1 MPLREPPNTT
11 TNVMPTRL
19 ARRCSA
25 QPCPLRE
32 ERGTG
37 ARSPGVNPDPVVG
50 AAMRW
55 ELKLVAAV
63 VAAQL
68 FFGVSLL
75 VTPVVVVV
83 ALALAWS

>member
-1 MPLREPPNTT
+1 
-11 TNVMPTRL
+11 
-19 ARRCSA
+19 
-25 QPCPLRE
+25 
-32 ERGTG
+32 
-37 ARSPGVNPDPVVG
+37 
-50 AAMRW
+50 MRW